1 MSFFGEKLKEYRLKY
16 SKVGLSKFARQ
27 IGILPSDLSQM
38 ERGLL
43 VPSSEQFVNSV
54 IFKIFGNDNLEQRV
68 KLYSLWRKDH
78 EK

>member
-16 SKVGLSKFARQ
+16 AKIGLSKFARQ
-27 IGILPSDLSQM
+27 IGIKPSELNEM

-43 VPSSEQFVNSV
+43 VPTSEQFVNNL

-68 KLYSLWRKDH
+68 KLYSLWIKEY

>member
-1 MSFFGEKLKEYRLKY
+1 MTFGEKLKQCRLKY
-16 SKVGLSKFARQ
+16 TKVGLSKFARQ
-27 IGILPSDLSQM
+27 IGILPSELNEM

-43 VPSSEQFVNSV
+43 VPTSEQFVNNL

-68 KLYSLWRKDH
+68 KLYYLWRKES